1 MIILGIDF
9 GTSNSSAALMI
20 NSNLRLVKEP
30 TKQGYSFP
38 SSIYLDREGK
48 ILVGQIA
55 ETRKFNDITRYRRE
69 FKRDLLQN
77 YPYVLGKQGEYQFT
91 PQQLVIEVIKT
102 LKREA
107 DKMVIALGEEPIS
120 EAVVT
125 IPATYKKNKKDLMKE
140 AAEQAGFSL
149 VHLLEEPVAAASYY
163 NHQNPKTFKEGDI
176 ILVYDLGGGTFDAT
190 LIKKQ
195 GTGFQILGQ
204 PLGKDPCGGIDFDRE
219 IFQDV
224 KSLCDTQLQEKLSHK
239 NQLLEK
245 NEFLDFCQGIKH
257 QFSLDS
263 TATGNI
269 PISRKFYQLENSQ
282 FNQMISPYIEQTIM
296 ICEDLVKSAGLES
309 NNVSKVLMVGGSC
322 RIPYIQDSIKN
333 RLCSAVLL
341 IDEPELAVCQ
351 GATIYGENLKSLLK
365 KDVKKD
371 KERKR
376 EYYVKNSRGDPF
388 AVFEID

>member
-1 MIILGIDF
+1 MILGIDF

-48 ILVGQIA
+48 ILAGQIA

-91 PQQLVIEVIKT
+91 AQQLVVEVIKT

-107 DKMVIALGEEPIS
+107 DKIVIALGKEPIS

-125 IPATYKKNKKDLMKE
+125 IPATYKKNKKELMKE

-219 IFQDV
+219 IFQDI
-224 KSLCDTQLQEKLSHK
+224 KSRCDAQLQ
-239 NQLLEK
+239 
-245 NEFLDFCQGIKH
+245 
-257 QFSLDS
+257 
-263 TATGNI
+263 
-269 PISRKFYQLENSQ
+269 
-282 FNQMISPYIEQTIM
+282 
-296 ICEDLVKSAGLES
+296 
-309 NNVSKVLMVGGSC
+309 
-322 RIPYIQDSIKN
+322 
-333 RLCSAVLL
+333 
-341 IDEPELAVCQ
+341 
-351 GATIYGENLKSLLK
+351 
-365 KDVKKD
+365 
-371 KERKR
+371 
-376 EYYVKNSRGDPF
+376 
-388 AVFEID
+388 